1 MHSRRRTGFTLIELM
16 TVIAIIGV
24 LIGLLLPVLQHV
36 RKKGRERQCNSNMR
50 QIWLSMNVYRNDNE
64 KDGDY
69 FPYRITW
76 MLRDGYIDNVKI
88 FLCPMDSSKGAEGGK
103 PPKSVTQ
110 YKETDERGSPAIP
123 GTCPSSYMYEF
134 SGAPCCWSNGSYGGF
149 YSMGAPPYPRD
160 DAYYHGGPGQATWG
174 EVKWKQLWFGDSYL
188 HANLPAYDAMEL
200 KGYPLSLFPVLRCF
214 WHQQNPD
221 SDTEK
226 DVFNQ
231 SFEGRSFKSGAR
243 WETSYKN

>member
-36 RKKGRERQCNSNMR
+36 RQKGNERRCNSNMR
-50 QIWLSMNVYRNDNE
+50 QIWLAMNVYRNDNE

-76 MLRDGYIDNVKI
+76 MLRDGYIDNAKI

-103 PPKSVTQ
+103 PPKSAQQFV
-110 YKETDERGSPAIP
+110 ETDEMGSSAFPGR
-123 GTCPSSYMYEF
+123 GTCPCSYQYEF
-134 SGAPCCWSNGSYGGF
+134 SGADCSWGF
-149 YSMGAPPYPRD
+149 TSIGAPPYPRPNSYFD
-160 DAYYHGGPGQATWG
+160 TDGNNRVSWG
-174 EVKWKQLWFGDSYL
+174 EAKWKQLQFGDHYL
-188 HANLPAYDAMEL
+188 HADVAAYNAMEL
-200 KGYPLSLFPVLRCF
+200 KGYPPSLFPVLRCF

-221 SDTEK
+221 SNTEQN
-226 DVFNQ
+226 VFNQ
-231 SFEGRSFKSGAR
+231 SFEGRFFRSGSL
-243 WETSYKN
+243 WETTYRN